1 MPVSHSKAREIAER
15 LRRGRSMDG
24 LPELLAPRHP
34 AQDPLPDRVPQP
46 RAWTGEAHRERVEFL
61 AGRGVSI
68 PTLAGEA
75 PDPDPETLQ
84 GNIENF
90 IGFTRIPTGLI
101 GPLRVNGLHAH
112 GDYYVPMATSEGAL
126 VASYDRGA
134 RLMSLAG
141 GVACITSVEQVQRAP
156 GFAFD
161 SIADAMHF
169 TAWAVD
175 QFDRFSEVAAT
186 RTRYG
191 RLVDMST
198 HIEANHVYLIFAI
211 HPGDAAG
218 QNMVTLCTAAICEDI
233 LQRTPIQP
241 TYWFLES
248 NMSGDKKAT
257 VLSFLNTR
265 GRNVI
270 AECRIPRTLVERGL
284 HTTPEQMDRYWRM
297 SFIGG
302 VQTGSIGV
310 SGHIANGL
318 AALFLACGQ
327 DVACVSEASVGIT
340 RMEVTP
346 EGDLYAS
353 ITLPNLIVGTV
364 GGGTRLP
371 TATESLRILG
381 LEGTGNAAAFAEVCG
396 GLALAGEL
404 SIVGALCAG
413 HFHAAHAELGRP
425 NPEGP
430 QTSEGPG
437 SPP

>member
-1 MPVSHSKAREIAER
+1 MPISHAKAREIAER
-15 LRRGRSMDG
+15 LRKGRDMED
-24 LPELLAPRHP
+24 LPDLLAPREISEH
-34 AQDPLPDRVPQP
+34 PLPDRIPHP
-46 RAWTGEAHRERVEFL
+46 RAWSASAHRARLEFL
-61 AGRGVSI
+61 SERGLSVPALS
-68 PTLAGEA
+68 GDA

-84 GNIENF
+84 GQIENF
-90 IGFTRIPTGLI
+90 IGYTRTPTGLI
-101 GPLRVNGLHAH
+101 GPLRVNGLHAQ
-112 GDYYVPMATSEGAL
+112 GDFYAPLATSEGAL
-126 VASYDRGA
+126 IASYDRGA
-134 RLMSLAG
+134 WILSRAG
-141 GVACITSVEQVQRAP
+141 GVSCVTSVEQVQRAP
-156 GFAFD
+156 GFAFED
-161 SIADAMHF
+161 IADAVHF
-169 TAWAVD
+169 AAWAVD
-175 QFDRFSEVAAT
+175 QFERFREAAAS

-191 RLVDMST
+191 RLIDLST
-198 HIEANHVYLIFAI
+198 HIEANHVYLILAI

-233 LQRTPIQP
+233 LERTPIQP
-241 TYWFLES
+241 SYWFLES

-270 AECRIPRTLVERGL
+270 AECRIPRTLIEKGL

-340 RMEVTP
+340 RMEVT
-346 EGDLYAS
+346 EGGDLYAS
-353 ITLPNLIVGTV
+353 LTLPNLIVGTV

-371 TATESLRILG
+371 TAQESLGILDCV
-381 LEGTGNAAAFAEVCG
+381 GTGKAAAFAEICG
-396 GLALAGEL
+396 AVALAGEI

-413 HFHAAHAELGRP
+413 HFHEAHARLGRP
-425 NPEGP
+425 DSGGDQRTEE
-430 QTSEGPG
+430 SG
-437 SPP
+437 SGT